1 MAVDFLFSNS
11 LTSTQK
17 AYKKMN
23 YQACEALKSGAYL
36 KVCEHF

>member
-1 MAVDFLFSNS
+1 MTVDFLFSNS

-23 YQACEALKSGAYL
+23 YQACEGEKTAVYL
-36 KVCEHF
+36 W

>member
-1 MAVDFLFSNS
+1 MTVDFLFSNS

-23 YQACEALKSGAYL
+23 YKAAIKPNAEVNLFYL
-36 KVCEHF
+36 C